1 MPAPPAPKRRLLP
14 IVPACFALPIDQ
26 GELSKKGNVMD
37 LHSAP
42 LLFGSFLASF
52 LRVSPFFR
60 QNVGKMRSL
69 SDPQPKHGKQD
80 QNKPHS
86 EVSGVFKKHAKS
98 LASMIHRAPEQPE
111 LDCGAQCNEVVCLV
125 DFQ

>member
-1 MPAPPAPKRRLLP
+1 MLWTYIPRR
-14 IVPACFALPIDQ
+14 
-26 GELSKKGNVMD
+26 
-37 LHSAP
+37 
-42 LLFGSFLASF
+42 SFLAPFSRPSSESVPSF
-52 LRVSPFFR
+52 A
-60 QNVGKMRSL
+60 KMWEKMMSV